1 MGSEKIKEIP
11 QVEGLEF
18 EEETHTYRLD
28 GILIP
33 SVSATVIGKTQVL
46 LFRRSRTN

>member
-33 SVSATVIGKTQVL
+33 SVSAIMAPSLSCKIH
-46 LFRRSRTN
+46 RD